1 MLPRM
6 NKNAVKIVIEN
17 GDDAEDIQAKKNEV
31 HQKAFGLSNNTTT
44 KTI

>member
-17 GDDAEDIQAKKNEV
+17 GDDAEDIQAKKNEA